1 VRCSKNAVATHNTVT
16 YIPLHTGATDREMIA
31 RPARAGHKQHKFTV
45 QAICDHRLPT
55 VERTTQM
62 TDTPAKEKAAPKTA
76 AKKAASAM
84 PSFDM
89 ANLEMP
95 AAFREM
101 AEKGVIQAK
110 EAYDSYKSM
119 AEDATDA
126 IEDTFATINKG
137 TTDLQ
142 SKALGAAK
150 TQFNANFDF
159 VEKMLGVKTLAEAME
174 IQSEFARKQFDTLS
188 EQAKEFQDLASK
200 VQAETAK
207 PFQDGLNKAMTQWKT
222 AV

>member
-1 VRCSKNAVATHNTVT
+1 
-16 YIPLHTGATDREMIA
+16 
-31 RPARAGHKQHKFTV
+31 
-45 QAICDHRLPT
+45 
-55 VERTTQM
+55 M

-76 AKKAASAM
+76 AKKAAA
-84 PSFDM
+84 PAF
-89 ANLEMP
+89 ATLEMP
-95 AAFREM
+95 TAFREI

-150 TQFNANFDF
+150 TQFNSGFDF
-159 VEKMLGVKTLAEAME
+159 VEKMLGVKTLAEAIE
-174 IQSEFARKQFDTLS
+174 VQTEFARKQFDSLTA
-188 EQAKEFQDLASK
+188 QAKEFQELASK
-200 VQAETAK
+200 VQADTAK
-207 PFQDGLNKAMTQWKT
+207 PFQDGLTKAMNQWKA

>member
-1 VRCSKNAVATHNTVT
+1 
-16 YIPLHTGATDREMIA
+16 
-31 RPARAGHKQHKFTV
+31 
-45 QAICDHRLPT
+45 
-55 VERTTQM
+55 M
-62 TDTPAKEKAAPKTA
+62 TDTPSKEKATPKTA
-76 AKKAASAM
+76 ARKAAPAFAS
-84 PSFDM
+84 
-89 ANLEMP
+89 LEMP
-95 AAFREM
+95 AAFREI

-126 IEDTFATINKG
+126 MEDTFATINKG

-150 TQFNANFDF
+150 TQFNVGFDYI
-159 VEKMLGVKTLAEAME
+159 EKMLGVKTLSEAIE
-174 IQSEFARKQFDTLS
+174 IQSEFARKQFDTLNS
-188 EQAKEFQDLASK
+188 HAKEFQDLASK

-207 PFQDGLNKAMTQWKT
+207 PFQDGMTKAMNQWKL